1 MIGVAVSTIC
11 MYETGE
17 RSPRDEIK
25 VKIANALGKS
35 VNYIFLENDVTKC
48 DTTSQ
53 KGTHMSLKEF
63 RDNLGL
69 TQNQMADEIGVSKSY
84 YSKVESGFQNQV
96 SNF

>member
-48 DTTSQ
+48 DTTS
-53 KGTHMSLKEF
+53 
-63 RDNLGL
+63 
-69 TQNQMADEIGVSKSY
+69 
-84 YSKVESGFQNQV
+84 
-96 SNF
+96 